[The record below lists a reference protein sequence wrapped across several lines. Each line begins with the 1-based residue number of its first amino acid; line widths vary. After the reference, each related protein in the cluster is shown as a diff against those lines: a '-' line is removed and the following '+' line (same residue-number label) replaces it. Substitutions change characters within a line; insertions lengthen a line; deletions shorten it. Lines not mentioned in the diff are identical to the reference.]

1 MNELTTWNYENT
13 EIRTIEKD
21 GETWWALVDICNVL
35 ELTNSRMVAERLDE
49 DERRKFNL
57 PRQGETWFMSESG
70 LYSVI
75 LRSDKPQAK
84 PFRRWVTHEVL
95 PEIRKTGSY
104 NSSTLNIDV
113 DNYIYHT
120 CKALGI
126 HTPVPS
132 SDLICLAD
140 KPNDYYTLKIWDALR
155 SIYGYAPHK
164 DDIVIDNAT
173 QLKTVL
179 YLKFHIGRFHNSHCF
194 EAKFQ
199 KRGTKWK
206 LSNFTHH
213 ALTKTGT
220 YYIDKNRNQ

>member
-84 PFRRWVTHEVL
+84 PFRRWITHEVI
-95 PEIRKTGSY
+95 PAIRRTG
-104 NSSTLNIDV
+104 
-113 DNYIYHT
+113 
-120 CKALGI
+120 
-126 HTPVPS
+126 
-132 SDLICLAD
+132 
-140 KPNDYYTLKIWDALR
+140 
-155 SIYGYAPHK
+155 
-164 DDIVIDNAT
+164 
-173 QLKTVL
+173 
-179 YLKFHIGRFHNSHCF
+179 
-194 EAKFQ
+194 
-199 KRGTKWK
+199 
-206 LSNFTHH
+206 
-213 ALTKTGT
+213 
-220 YYIDKNRNQ
+220 